1 MCQDIVFAHPAKPC
15 TAGRAV
21 PDSADLRLDTV
32 VGIVASSWEVMAA
45 EMMLEDSRWLDTFQ
59 NDALN
64 SLRSNHV
71 SELDDRGMEVP
82 SCQCQMFAV
91 DGAFHGNEQQ
101 GGAPPLLPAFEFV
114 RGTRSAAEEATLSM
128 LHAVRVQVGECR
140 PRE

>member
-82 SCQCQMFAV
+82 SCQSQMFAV

-101 GGAPPLLPAFEFV
+101 GGAPPLLRVQDLPAFEFV
-114 RGTRSAAEEATLSM
+114 RGTKCSR
-128 LHAVRVQVGECR
+128 GGD
-140 PRE
+140 P